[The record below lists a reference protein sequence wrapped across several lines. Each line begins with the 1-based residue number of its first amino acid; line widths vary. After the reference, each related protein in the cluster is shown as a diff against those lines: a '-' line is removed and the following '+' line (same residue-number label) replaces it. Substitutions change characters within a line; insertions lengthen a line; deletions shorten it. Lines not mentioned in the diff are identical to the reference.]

1 MRISFQNPSP
11 RKLISITSKL
21 DFRSHYLTATW
32 VWYIKE
38 NKNAEQKK
46 NPDFNLRWITKIL
59 WRQLFQTHLI
69 PNDIDNHFCWQ
80 DIEPWNSKMSQNF
93 LSSIMSVPT
102 WGTPFGR
109 QAVSNTNTDGAIG
122 QCWVRHCY
130 GCHGCG
136 TRVWSDGGIT
146 TLASANPQSSD
157 GNGGLN

>member
-38 NKNAEQKK
+38 NKNADQKK

-80 DIEPWNSKMSQNF
+80 DIEPWNSKMSQKE
-93 LSSIMSVPT
+93 SK
-102 WGTPFGR
+102 
-109 QAVSNTNTDGAIG
+109 VSQSQNGVKMESKWS
-122 QCWVRHCY
+122 QVWVR
-130 GCHGCG
+130 
-136 TRVWSDGGIT
+136 WSWVRWY
-146 TLASANPQSSD
+146 LENLRYPAL
-157 GNGGLN
+157 GNIDNLTQLSRS

>member
-38 NKNAEQKK
+38 NKNADQKKKKK

-80 DIEPWNSKMSQNF
+80 DIEPWNSKMSQKESKVSQSQNGVKMESK
-93 LSSIMSVPT
+93 LSQNGIKIESKWSQNEVK
-102 WGTPFGR
+102 
-109 QAVSNTNTDGAIG
+109 VESNI
-122 QCWVRHCY
+122 
-130 GCHGCG
+130 
-136 TRVWSDGGIT
+136 S
-146 TLASANPQSSD
+146 
-157 GNGGLN
+157 